1 VIKLELRASKFGLK
15 AKMFVLLLAITSPAF
30 SQTPDEVSVRS
41 LVERFFAL
49 YEAED
54 IKAIMALWSSQSPDR
69 KAFEEELADL
79 FGRVDYS
86 FSSPRF
92 LRIQIEGEKANLRVV
107 VNALAKRFGLPRPVL
122 RTFTRT
128 FLLVKEG
135 DGWKIWRCYP
145 SAQELANALAAA
157 SDETE
162 VERLLEAEKELVNEE
177 LVSLLISMATQH
189 FERNEPKQGMRL
201 LQLAKAIA
209 ARIDDPAGYAFA
221 WYREGD
227 AFWRMGEL
235 DRAIEV
241 EEKMP

>member
-1 VIKLELRASKFGLK
+1 LRYIFSDISPPRKEVVMMLALKVSKLLGKKGVMAKIVVLALLPTLIAS
-15 AKMFVLLLAITSPAF
+15 P
-30 SQTPDEVSVRS
+30 QTPDEVSVHS

-69 KAFEEELADL
+69 KAFEEELANL
-79 FGRVDYS
+79 FSRVDYS

-92 LRIQIEGEKANLRVV
+92 LRIQVEGEKANLRVV
-107 VNALAKRFGLPRPVL
+107 VDALAKRFGLPRPVL

-162 VERLLEAEKELVNEE
+162 VERLLDAEKELVNEE
-177 LVSLLISMATQH
+177 LVSHPHFNGYPASWTQ
-189 FERNEPKQGMRL
+189 
-201 LQLAKAIA
+201 
-209 ARIDDPAGYAFA
+209 
-221 WYREGD
+221 
-227 AFWRMGEL
+227 
-235 DRAIEV
+235 
-241 EEKMP
+241 